1 MKNSTKFASVMFA
14 LCLFLST
21 TTVFAQVAKKPK
33 LEKNKFLEGKTFD
46 TEFTEVKEK
55 GKPKPLKGDIIVK
68 SSKVQ
73 CDVMEEKAGL
83 SISLY
88 HVVSDTTYKD
98 GDAEIHTVIFEATY
112 TDPKSETKFEATLTG
127 SQIKGTVTESKGG
140 KEKKKY
146 EFTGMEKEKPGK
158 KK

>member
-14 LCLFLST
+14 LCLFIST
-21 TTVFAQVAKKPK
+21 SVFSQAAKKPK
-33 LEKNKFLEGKTFD
+33 PEKNKFLENKTFD

-55 GKPKPLKGDIIVK
+55 GKSKPLKGDIIVK
-68 SSKVQ
+68 GSKVQ

-83 SISLY
+83 SVSNY
-88 HVVSDTTYKD
+88 HVTSDTTYKD
-98 GDAEIHTVIFEATY
+98 GDAEIHTVMFEATY

-127 SQIKGTVTESKGG
+127 SQIKGTVVESKGG
-140 KEKKKY
+140 KEKKRY
-146 EFTGMEKEKPGK
+146 EFEGMEKEKPGK

>member
-1 MKNSTKFASVMFA
+1 MKNSTKFTSVMFA
-14 LCLFLST
+14 LCLLLSAS
-21 TTVFAQVAKKPK
+21 VFGQAAKKPK
-33 LEKNKFLEGKTFD
+33 PEKNKFLEGKTFA

-55 GKPKPLKGDIIVK
+55 GKPKPIKGDIIVK

-83 SISLY
+83 SISPY
-88 HVVSDTTYKD
+88 HVISDTTYKD
-98 GDAEIHTVIFEATY
+98 GDTEIHTVVFEATY

-127 SQIKGTVTESKGG
+127 SQIKGTVIESKGG

-146 EFTGMEKEKPGK
+146 EFEGMEKEKPGK